1 MSPSA
6 EPFKG
11 LSRLRGLRLGKR
23 LPFLQEFRNYSRV
36 KLRRDL
42 IAGATLTLVSI
53 PQAIGFALILGLPPI
68 SVILSI
74 VVGGF
79 VSALFFSS
87 HHHVFGPT
95 TSVSLIT
102 AATIAANSNLGLPP
116 LALAAYLAFL
126 IGFIQFV
133 AGLFHFGEVTKFI
146 SRSVVVGYTTAI
158 GLLLISSQFHNF
170 LGFASPPGERFLADL
185 QKVGTAVATGG
196 FSWWALAIGVLTLAI
211 FEGLKRYRPAWP
223 EALFGL
229 AFLGL
234 VARLV
239 AELYP
244 NVPFLMVKDEGALA
258 AVLPTLS
265 NLPSLSVQLEIL
277 PRLINTAIA
286 IAIIGMLE
294 ATAITKSLAA
304 KSGQRLD
311 SNQELM
317 GMGAG
322 NIAAGLFGVV
332 PGSSSFTRS
341 AVNYQ
346 SGAASQLSSMLSSVV
361 VLFVLFF
368 VTPIFNYIPIAAL
381 AAHLMRVGYKLISKP
396 QMRVATRSTRSDATV
411 FFVTLGVALFLKLDT
426 AIYVGIGVSLAL
438 FLLKTSTPTLAE
450 YTFNE
455 SGQLAELRD
464 KQQRPDPQ
472 ISIIHVEGELFF
484 GAADLFQEEV
494 RHQAEDEN
502 IRVFILRM
510 KNARHLDASTVMAIE
525 SLHDYLRQTGR
536 SLLISGCSADVQ
548 RVLRNSGL
556 LALIGP
562 ENVFPAETNPTL
574 ATRKALLRAKQ
585 LLPGRS
591 GLRLFYPQK
600 TGPDAPAALRDG
612 SDFEI

>member
-1 MSPSA
+1 MSRTA
-6 EPFKG
+6 ESSKG
-11 LSRLRGLRLGKR
+11 LARWRQWLPTKW
-23 LPFLQEFRNYSRV
+23 LPFIREFQHYSSA

-42 IAGATLTLVSI
+42 VAGATLTLVSI
-53 PQAIGFALILGLPPI
+53 PQAIGFALILGLPPM

-87 HHHVFGPT
+87 YHHVFGPT

-102 AATIAANSNLGLPP
+102 AATIAANADLGLHP

-126 IGFIQFV
+126 IGGIQFV

-158 GLLLISSQFHNF
+158 GVLLITSQLHNF
-170 LGFASPPGERFLADL
+170 LGFRSPPGERFLADL
-185 QKVGTAVATGG
+185 QQVGLALANSRA
-196 FSWWALAIGVLTLAI
+196 SWWALAIGVLTLAI
-211 FEGLKRYRPAWP
+211 FEGLKRVRPAWP

-234 VARLV
+234 AARLYS
-239 AELYP
+239 EFHP
-244 NVPFLMVKDEGALA
+244 NVPFQMVKDEGALA
-258 AVLPTLS
+258 AVLPTLT
-265 NLPSLSVQLEIL
+265 NLPSLNEQLSIL

-304 KSGQRLD
+304 KSGQQLD

-361 VLFVLFF
+361 VVFVLFF
-368 VTPIFNYIPIAAL
+368 VTPVFNYIPVAAL

-396 QMRVATRSTRSDATV
+396 QIRVATHSTRSDATV

-455 SGQLAELRD
+455 SGQLAELAD
-464 KQQRPDPQ
+464 KRQRPEPE

-484 GAADLFQEEV
+484 GAADLFQEQV
-494 RHQAEDEN
+494 RRQAEDEN

-525 SLHDYLRQTGR
+525 SLHDYLRQTNR
-536 SLLISGCSADVQ
+536 HLLISGCSADVQ

-556 LALIGP
+556 LRLIGE

-600 TGPDAPAALRDG
+600 TGADGPAEPRDG